1 MCDLQEEGR
10 REDAQ
15 CAPSALLWTTAKKKD
30 ATRTHAMM
38 VYVATAYVAM
48 MCATMASPW
57 TEGQNDRVGRGGDG
71 GGAAAAASLAPQL
84 LQRGAEIEFV
94 DFSIFQVQPKN
105 HSVTL

>member
-1 MCDLQEEGR
+1 MCDLQEERR

-15 CAPSALLWTTAKKKD
+15 CALSALLWTTAKRKD
-30 ATRTHAMM
+30 ATRTHATM
-38 VYVATAYVAM
+38 VCVATVCIETAYVAM

-57 TEGQNDRVGRGGDG
+57 TDGQNDRVGRGGGG

-94 DFSIFQVQPKN
+94 DFSIFRVRR
-105 HSVTL
+105 